1 MTRLLATSPD
11 GQWAIARDG
20 REVVALAAGMAPA
33 VGRLVLPHDDVD
45 LALVG
50 PPSVLVAVVRD
61 GGAATVV
68 LHELPHLEAVARVVL
83 AEPVRLAAVTGPRL
97 VLHAPDAMHV
107 TVVREAGRALAQQK
121 IDVASPVEF
130 VVGLEKN
137 QLLFG
142 LLRKL
147 EVWDAVSGRPLLR
160 PQLPLPPPPRV
171 LGAALGHLWAIQHGR
186 DEVFVY
192 RLSDGRPFRHYVGA
206 KIEDVICHPAS
217 PVIVLV
223 TPRGLVRLH
232 CYAHSLLLVDDAP
245 WHPGV
250 PLAQLVVGEDIALLG
265 LPEGSHEP
273 WRVGLGAT
281 GTPVTAQAPQAEEA
295 APAPLVTAADKLRAM
310 RGEAAPVTAAATP
323 APRTAS
329 VATWRETVAAYGQEL
344 ARGIDA
350 QPPEIAGDSELGVLA
365 SRLGLA
371 AAARRTLTA
380 LYGLYLAGEPALAI
394 ARLARA
400 TGDWTEALG
409 QGELAALAMLRRKHG
424 KVALRTAVTDLL
436 DGAAPR
442 HVRLVGG
449 GPGRPR
455 AGAFRLARD
464 GRADDAIEAELTA
477 LLGRIAI
484 VEGPLGAALLEARL
498 HGATA
503 IALEVPAERPRPWP
517 RDAGLVLVLYGSASS
532 WVADL
537 PNLTAS

>member
-1 MTRLLATSPD
+1 VTRLLATSPD

-20 REVVALAAGMAPA
+20 RTVLALAAGAGPP
-33 VGRLVLPHDDVD
+33 VGWLELPHDDVD

-50 PPSVLVAVVRD
+50 PPNVLVAVVRE
-61 GGAATVV
+61 GGNATVV
-68 LHELPHLEAVARVVL
+68 LHELPHLEAVARVVI
-83 AEPVRLAAVTGPRL
+83 ADPVRLAAVTGPRL
-97 VLHAPDAMHV
+97 VLAAPEAMQV
-107 TVVREAGRALAQQK
+107 TVVREAGRAVAQQK
-121 IDVASPVEF
+121 IDLASPIEF

-171 LGAALGHLWAIQHGR
+171 LGAALGHLWAIQPDR

-206 KIEDVICHPAS
+206 RIEDVICHPAS

-245 WHPGV
+245 WQPGT

-265 LPEGSHEP
+265 LPAGSQEP

-281 GTPVTAQAPQAEEA
+281 GTPVTAPAPVAEEPA
-295 APAPLVTAADKLRAM
+295 AAPLVTAADKLRAM
-310 RGEAAPVTAAATP
+310 RGEAASQAATP
-323 APRTAS
+323 AAARTS
-329 VATWRETVAAYGQEL
+329 SRVTWRDAVASHGHEL

-350 QPPEIAGDSELGVLA
+350 QPPDVAADTELGALVQ
-365 SRLGLA
+365 RLGLSSS
-371 AAARRTLTA
+371 ARRALIS

-394 ARLARA
+394 SRLARA
-400 TGDWTEALG
+400 TGDWSEALG
-409 QGELAALAMLRRKHG
+409 QGELADLAMLRRKHG
-424 KVALRTAVTDLL
+424 KVALRTAVTDVL
-436 DGAAPR
+436 DGAGPR

-449 GPGRPR
+449 GPTAPR

-464 GRADDAIEAELTA
+464 GRADDAIEAELSS
-477 LLGRIAI
+477 LLGLIAI
-484 VEGPLGAALLEARL
+484 VEGPIGAALLEARL

-503 IALEVPAERPRPWP
+503 IAHEVPDERPRPWP